1 MAPADTRYPTP
12 DTVGPK
18 PTATVPPMVSE
29 RLRPFGSTV
38 FTTITALAR
47 RHGAVDLGQG
57 YPSWEGPS
65 FVKEAAVAAIRDESN
80 QYPPSMG
87 IGSLREAIARRWST
101 DTGMEIGPD
110 EHVTVT
116 SGCTEA
122 LAASFLGLF
131 DPGDE
136 VVLFEP
142 TYDAYPVGCA
152 LSGAVPRYVTLH
164 APAFR
169 FDPDELAAAFG
180 PRTRAILVNTPHNPT
195 GRVFSLQEMRMIAE
209 LAVRYD
215 AVVITDEVYE
225 RMVYSGEH
233 IRMAT
238 LPGMWERT
246 LTLSSIGKSFS
257 LTGWKTG
264 WAIGPPQ
271 LTAAVRA
278 AHQFLTFTTPNP
290 MQHGSAAALAAPGE
304 YYTDLL
310 GRYRHKRDLLVE
322 GLRSVGFSVTVPEGA
337 YYVLADHTPFGF
349 PDDVTFVQH
358 LIESVGVAA
367 IPPSAFYHLTRE
379 GSRLVRFAFCK
390 DDEVLEEAIS
400 RMSTLNVSR

>member
-1 MAPADTRYPTP
+1 
-12 DTVGPK
+12 
-18 PTATVPPMVSE
+18 MVSE

-152 LSGAVPRYVTLH
+152 LSGALPRYVTLH
-164 APAFR
+164 APGFH

>member
-1 MAPADTRYPTP
+1 M
-12 DTVGPK
+12 
-18 PTATVPPMVSE
+18 
-29 RLRPFGSTV
+29 

-238 LPGMWERT
+238 FPGMWERT

-290 MQHGSAAALAAPGE
+290 MQHGSAAALAAPEE

-322 GLRSVGFSVTVPEGA
+322 GLRSVGFSVTLPEGA